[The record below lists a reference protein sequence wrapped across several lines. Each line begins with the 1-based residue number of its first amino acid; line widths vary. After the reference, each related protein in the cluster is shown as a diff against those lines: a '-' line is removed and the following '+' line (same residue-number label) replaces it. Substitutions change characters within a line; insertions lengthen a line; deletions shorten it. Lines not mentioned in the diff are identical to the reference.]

1 MTGLISLQ
9 SKGILKSLLQHHS
22 STASVLLCSAFF
34 IDLLSHP
41 CMTIGK
47 TIALTIWTFV
57 GKGPKVLFKDIVSK
71 GTFQNKNSL
80 VVQWSGLRAFT
91 AMGLGLILG
100 QGAKNPQ
107 TRWCRRKKMECMV
120 SKSCNSRGEGLGDR
134 RLSAPSVENWLV
146 LPLSGL
152 RL

>member
-1 MTGLISLQ
+1 MVQ
-9 SKGILKSLLQHHS
+9 
-22 STASVLLCSAFF
+22 
-34 IDLLSHP
+34 LSHA